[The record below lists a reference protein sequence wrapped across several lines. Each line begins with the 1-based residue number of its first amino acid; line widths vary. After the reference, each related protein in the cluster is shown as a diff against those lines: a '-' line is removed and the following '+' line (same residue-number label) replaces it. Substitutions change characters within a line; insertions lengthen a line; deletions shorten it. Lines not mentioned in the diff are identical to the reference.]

1 MLLEQVHSRPRL
13 VSAGLYPAARPTCQ
27 PAAPP
32 IYQAGP
38 ANRIVSNGTEIE
50 DHKIVAL
57 APLALMTMKRIV
69 NDHVLPKGPAELAW
83 RFGAELAAVRD
94 SAAEGIRVQVAR
106 KPRYEGR

>member
-1 MLLEQVHSRPRL
+1 
-13 VSAGLYPAARPTCQ
+13 
-27 PAAPP
+27 
-32 IYQAGP
+32 
-38 ANRIVSNGTEIE
+38 
-50 DHKIVAL
+50 
-57 APLALMTMKRIV
+57 LALMTMKRIV